1 MKRIFFSLVI
11 VTWVVTFAYSQ
22 ENMVKTDLVVIDSS
36 MTMKCES
43 CYKNTVSAGG
53 RYYFSPLKNSV
64 TSLGSN
70 GFVLDETALEY
81 QVRLFNLPKIFYYQQ
96 LGTLTNTN
104 YVSVTGFG
112 VKEDLRYN
120 IIKNSTVT
128 LAPYVELGGGYYRM
142 NIAKGV
148 VSNSISS
155 VLGSEV
161 ENYFLDNFVLSG
173 DLGLEIGVGFK
184 IEDRRLNVLF
194 NGGYMANVPAQWRMA
209 GSLAFKEKLN
219 FSSPYAGVTLR
230 LEMECK
236 DCCEPNC
243 K

>member
-1 MKRIFFSLVI
+1 MKRFLISLSLAACAVSFAFSQDDMGKTEMI
-11 VTWVVTFAYSQ
+11 V
-22 ENMVKTDLVVIDSS
+22 MKDSA
-36 MTMKCES
+36 MTKCES
-43 CYKNTVSAGG
+43 CYKNIVSAGG

-64 TSLGSN
+64 TTLGAN
-70 GFVLDETALEY
+70 GFVLDGTALEY

-104 YVSVTGFG
+104 YASVTGFG
-112 VKEDLRYN
+112 VKEDIRIN
-120 IIKNSTVT
+120 ILKNSTFSLT
-128 LAPYVELGGGYYRM
+128 PYAELGGGYYRM

-173 DLGLEIGVGFK
+173 DLGLELGIGFK
-184 IEDRRLNVLF
+184 IDNRRLNVLI
-194 NGGYMANVPAQWRMA
+194 NGGYLANVPAQWRMA

-219 FSSPYAGVTLR
+219 ISSPYAGVTLR
-230 LEMECK
+230 LDMECD
-236 DCCEPNC
+236 DCCKPAC